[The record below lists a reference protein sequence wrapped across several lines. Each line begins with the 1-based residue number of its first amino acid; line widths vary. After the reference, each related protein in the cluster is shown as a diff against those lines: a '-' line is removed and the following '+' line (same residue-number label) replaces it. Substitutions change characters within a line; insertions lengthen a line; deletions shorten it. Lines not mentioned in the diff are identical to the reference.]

1 MIEDN
6 PYEQAYLR
14 ERKARLKA
22 EKLLEDKS
30 RELYLQNCK
39 LEGSYEQLKKQQAIM
54 LTQDKLAT
62 LGTLSAG
69 IAHEVN
75 NPLAF
80 VKSNFESLQQ
90 YHEAYKALLQ
100 YVLDAKHKLPQ
111 EALSELDALLEK
123 HDFEFIQQDL
133 PELMSDTA
141 DGLSRVK
148 EIILNLR
155 NFSRTQSSDRH
166 SSDLLEGL
174 QSTLKLLQG
183 EFKNAVIIEQDL
195 KPLQKITCN
204 QNEVNQVFLNLLL
217 NAKQATEDKQS
228 PRITIQSWQD
238 DDYVYVSIEDNGCGM
253 DSETINQIFVPFYT
267 TKEVGKGTGM
277 GLAISYSII
286 EDHRGAIIVESTEG
300 TGSKF
305 IVKLPR
311 NSAEE

>member
-1 MIEDN
+1 MKNES

-90 YHEAYKALLQ
+90 YHHAYEELLKLILSVKA
-100 YVLDAKHKLPQ
+100 KLP
-111 EALSELDALLEK
+111 EESLSELNELLNS

-141 DGLSRVK
+141 EGLTRVK
-148 EIILNLR
+148 DIILNLR

-166 SSDLLEGL
+166 SADLLQGL
-174 QSTLKLLQG
+174 QSTIKLLQG
-183 EFKNAVIIEQDL
+183 EFKNTVVLELDLNPLEKIE
-195 KPLQKITCN
+195 CN
-204 QNEVNQVFLNLLL
+204 QNELNQVFLNLLL
-217 NAKQATEDKQS
+217 NAKQAAENS
-228 PRITIQSWQD
+228 HNPTINIRSWQD
-238 DDYVYVSIEDNGCGM
+238 EENVYISISDNGCGM
-253 DSETINQIFVPFYT
+253 DSQTINQIFVPFFT
-267 TKEVGKGTGM
+267 TKEIGKGTGM

-286 EDHRGAIIVESTEG
+286 QDHHGDITVESDLG
-300 TGSKF
+300 AGSLF
-305 IVKLPR
+305 TVKLPK
-311 NSAEE
+311 STTA